1 MPVSR
6 KSDTSQ
12 KNALKREG
20 GLVGLILACVG
31 ASIGSGWLFGP
42 LFTAKMAGPLAIG
55 SWILGAAAIL
65 LLALVFAELAPMIPR
80 AGAVVHLAHVGN
92 GPIVGH
98 MWSWILFLS
107 YASIAPLE
115 VTAVLT
121 YANNYYPGLLQPHTD
136 LLSSFGFL
144 IAVIMLGLFVITNF
158 MVIGWVLRI
167 NNAATW
173 WKIGIPLLTAVM
185 LIAVAWHPGN
195 FHMRADNTLSDVHGM
210 FIAIA
215 SGGVIFSLLGFRH
228 AIDLAGESKNPRRDV
243 PIAVIGSVLIAS
255 AVYIAV
261 QVAFLGAV
269 NPADIAKDG
278 WVHLH
283 FQGVNGPF
291 AALAAAVGIGWLATL
306 LYVDA
311 FISPAGTGLIYTTTA
326 ARVTLATAETGA
338 APMWLNKINRHGVPW
353 VTLILLF
360 LVGIIFF
367 LPFPSWQKMVGYI
380 ASMTVLSYS
389 IGPIALIQIR
399 KAMPNL
405 ERPFRLWGAPVLAP
419 IAFVV
424 STWIVYWSGLRTL
437 NFIFITLFV
446 LLAIY
451 ALTGVFRKGRW
462 AEMGWQYMWWIFPY
476 FIGMWVISWIG
487 PKDLGGLGYLA
498 FFPSMGALAVLALS
512 VFYLA
517 IRESVADKTMRV
529 YMRQFGNKVPSAA
542 P

>member
-1 MPVSR
+1 MSAPKDSNI
-6 KSDTSQ
+6 SY
-12 KNALKREG
+12 KNELKREG

-42 LFTAKMAGPLAIG
+42 LFTAQMAGPLAIG

-121 YANNYYPGLLQPHTD
+121 YANNYIPGLLQPHSD
-136 LLSSFGFL
+136 LLSSFGFVV
-144 IAVIMLGLFVITNF
+144 AVFMLGLFVVTNF
-158 MVIGWVLRI
+158 MVIGWVLKV

-173 WKIGIPLLTAVM
+173 WKIGVPLLTAV
-185 LIAVAWHPGN
+185 LFVSIGWHPHN
-195 FHMRADNTLSDVHGM
+195 FHVHVQNTLSDVHGM

-228 AIDLAGESKNPRRDV
+228 AIDLAGESKNPKRDV
-243 PIAVIGSVLIAS
+243 PIAVISSVLIAS
-255 AVYIAV
+255 VVYLAV
-261 QVAFLGAV
+261 QIAFLGAV
-269 NPADIAKDG
+269 NPADLARDG
-278 WVHLH
+278 WQHLH

-291 AALAAAVGIGWLATL
+291 AALAAALGIGWLATL
-306 LYVDA
+306 LYIDA

-338 APMWLNKINRHGVPW
+338 APQWINKINRFGVPW
-353 VTLILLF
+353 VTLIVLF
-360 LVGIIFF
+360 LVGIVFF

-389 IGPIALIQIR
+389 IGPIALLQIR

-405 ERPFRLWGAPVLAP
+405 ERPFRLWGAPVIAP
-419 IAFVV
+419 LAFVV
-424 STWIVYWSGLRTL
+424 ATWIVYWSGLRTL
-437 NFIFITLFV
+437 NFIFITLFA

-451 ALTGVFRKGRW
+451 AFTGIFRKGRW
-462 AEMGWQYMWWIFPY
+462 TEMGWQYMWWIFPY
-476 FIGMWVISWIG
+476 FIGMWGLSWIG
-487 PKDLGGLGYLA
+487 PKELGGIGVLS
-498 FFPSMGALAVLALS
+498 FFPSMGALGVLALI

-517 IRESVADKTMRV
+517 IRDSVSDKTMRV
-529 YMRQFGNKVPSAA
+529 YLRQFGNKTPTA